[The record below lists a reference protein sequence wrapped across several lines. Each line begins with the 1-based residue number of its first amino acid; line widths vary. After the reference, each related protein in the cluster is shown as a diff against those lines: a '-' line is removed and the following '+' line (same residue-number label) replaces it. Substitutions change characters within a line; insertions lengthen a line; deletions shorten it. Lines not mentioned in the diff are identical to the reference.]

1 MPLAS
6 RSGSAWAQI
15 TLPEV
20 LLLGERLCRDVRREA
35 LCHIPGIRALRLN
48 HLLWVQRYGA
58 AAQTGW
64 RVGFGLW
71 RFVRAALNPI
81 QSAGQ
86 EPSGMIA
93 EKTLS
98 VLSLSARLRD
108 EDVCTR
114 DRRAAIDLYS
124 GRLAL
129 SDDEVRA
136 AQARDAA
143 GTAAP
148 IAPVRIVLIGQVN
161 AGKSCLLNAFA

>member
-35 LCHIPGIRALRLN
+35 LCHIPRIRALRLN

-98 VLSLSARLRD
+98 VLSHCLRAYATKMFVLEIGTLPSTSTPAGLRCRTTRCAPRKRVTRPAPPRRLRR
-108 EDVCTR
+108 C
-114 DRRAAIDLYS
+114 AS
-124 GRLAL
+124 
-129 SDDEVRA
+129 
-136 AQARDAA
+136 
-143 GTAAP
+143 
-148 IAPVRIVLIGQVN
+148 
-161 AGKSCLLNAFA
+161 F